1 MHFLFIQKALC
12 MFMVFRFPGIFL
24 WIFKIS
30 KNPVYIHLRIFPF
43 HAFQPASCLLKWV
56 LPSQAPVMLNNCHYF
71 FYKYP
76 ENTFSYWRIFGSDK
90 IYTNPVNQT
99 CLQSLQEC
107 GIVTVP
113 ENGFVLVSYNLILF
127 STILLVFWFS

>member
-12 MFMVFRFPGIFL
+12 MFMVF
-24 WIFKIS
+24 
-30 KNPVYIHLRIFPF
+30 YIPRHIPLNIQD
-43 HAFQPASCLLKWV
+43 FQKSCLHPFKDISLSCFSASLLFAQMSTAISGTCDVKQ
-56 LPSQAPVMLNNCHYF
+56 LPLF
-71 FYKYP
+71 FLQIPWKY
-76 ENTFSYWRIFGSDK
+76 FSYWRSFGSDK
-90 IYTNPVNQT
+90 IYTSPVNQT

-113 ENGFVLVSYNLILF
+113 ENGFILVSYNLILF